1 MAFFHPVTNEHAADR
16 SRLRRSLRLYAA
28 LSVTAAVT
36 LTAAPAEA
44 GPKPSAAAAKKQLE
58 KLNGQVD
65 KIVDQYNKAKT
76 ELDAAKKKLTVL
88 GSQTKGER
96 HVYEGLRARAAQ
108 IAADAYKNGSLD
120 SRTATLLASKNPD
133 AALSQMSTFTQ
144 LSNNRGQE
152 LAAFLAST
160 QRLRREQAEAQSAYQ
175 TVSQKAAALK
185 KRKATVEKAIAKQ
198 KGLLRQAGEP
208 TKAGGSGGGGTY
220 NGPASGPAR
229 MAVQYAY
236 AQLGKPYIWGGTGPK
251 GYDCSG
257 LTMMSWRAAGVN
269 LPRVVPDQYNATRHV
284 SKSDLQAG
292 DLVYFD
298 DMGHEGIYVGGGKF
312 IHAPRTGEVIRLDS
326 MSNPYWV
333 SHYNGASRP

>member
-1 MAFFHPVTNEHAADR
+1 MAFFHPNADAAGR
-16 SRLRRSLRLYAA
+16 PLLRRSLRLCSA
-28 LSVTAAVT
+28 LSVAVAVT
-36 LTAAPAEA
+36 LTTAPAEA
-44 GPKPSAAAAKKQLE
+44 SPKPSAAAAKKELE

-76 ELDAAKKKLTVL
+76 ELDAAKKRLKALN
-88 GSQTKGER
+88 SQTKTER
-96 HVYEGLRARAAQ
+96 RVYESLHARVAQ
-108 IAADAYKNGSLD
+108 IAAEAYKSGTLD
-120 SRTATLLASKNPD
+120 STTATVLASKDPD
-133 AALSQMSTFTQ
+133 AALNQMSAFTQ

-152 LAAFLAST
+152 LTAFLAST

-185 KRKATVEKAIAKQ
+185 TRKATVEKAIAKQ
-198 KGLLRQAGEP
+198 KNLLRKAGESTAAP
-208 TKAGGSGGGGTY
+208 GSGAGGTY

-229 MAVQYAY
+229 KAVEYAY

-269 LPRVVPDQYNATRHV
+269 LPRVVPDQYSATRHV
-284 SKSDLQAG
+284 SKSDLQPG

-333 SHYNGASRP
+333 SHYDGASRP

>member
-1 MAFFHPVTNEHAADR
+1 MAFFHPATNGYAVDR
-16 SRLRRSLRLYAA
+16 PRRRRSLRLCAA

-36 LTAAPAEA
+36 LTALPAEA
-44 GPKPSAAAAKKQLE
+44 APKPSAAAAKKELE

-76 ELDAAKKKLTVL
+76 ELDAAKKRLTALNGQVK
-88 GSQTKGER
+88 SER
-96 HVYEGLRARAAQ
+96 NVYEKLRARVAQ
-108 IAADAYKNGSLD
+108 VAADAYKNGTLD
-120 SRTATLLASKNPD
+120 SRTATLLASKDPD
-133 AALSQMSTFTQ
+133 AALNQMSAFLQ

-152 LAAFLAST
+152 LSAFLAST
-160 QRLRREQAEAQSAYQ
+160 QRIRREQAEAQSAYQ
-175 TVSQKAAALK
+175 SVSQKAAALK

-198 KGLLRQAGEP
+198 KSLLRKAGEATAAP
-208 TKAGGSGGGGTY
+208 GSGAGGTY

-229 MAVQYAY
+229 KAVEYAY

-269 LPRVVPDQYNATRHV
+269 LPRVVPDQYSATRHV